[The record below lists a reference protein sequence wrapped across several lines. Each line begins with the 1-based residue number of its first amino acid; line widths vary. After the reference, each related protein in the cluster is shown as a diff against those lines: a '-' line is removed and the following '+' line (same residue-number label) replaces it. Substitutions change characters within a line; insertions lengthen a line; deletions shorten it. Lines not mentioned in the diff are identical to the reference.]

1 VTVPASEP
9 DPAATRTAPG
19 MFPPLHVVIV
29 HHDKPER
36 CAASVAAFRAQGPQV
51 SVTVV
56 DSGSGPVA
64 AGRLRALV
72 PDLDIIDAGDN
83 VGFGPGANIGWRDWL
98 GRGEGEWVAVAPHDA
113 LPRPD
118 CLVRLFAE
126 IATRPAAGLVCAEFG
141 PEFDLVPALDWILGG
156 FYQPADRG
164 LGWQDV
170 DYPHGT
176 LLLAR
181 RRTLEEIGLFDE
193 RYFAYC
199 EEVDLSLR
207 ARAAGWQVGMV
218 WGAVVDNGQ
227 LPPQLLADYLQT
239 RNTLLLVR
247 SRFGRYAA
255 TVHAVLAL
263 ARTLGRMRSDR
274 ARWRSHLQVEGHA
287 VLDFLRGRF
296 GPPSPTVRRLAAAG
310 EPTPP
315 TPVGF
320 PP

>member
-1 VTVPASEP
+1 VTAPVLLPP
-9 DPAATRTAPG
+9 DPGPARGAAVP
-19 MFPPLHVVIV
+19 FPALHVVIV
-29 HHDKPER
+29 HRDNPES

-72 PDLDIIDAGDN
+72 PDLDIMDAGDN
-83 VGFGPGANIGWRDWL
+83 VGFGPGANIGWQDWL
-98 GRGEGEWVAVAPHDA
+98 AGGEGEWVAVAPHDA

-126 IATRPAAGLVCAEFG
+126 IATRPEAGLVCAEFG
-141 PEFDLVPALDWILGG
+141 PEFDLVPAIDWILGG
-156 FYQPADRG
+156 FYKPAERG
-164 LGWQDV
+164 VGWQDV

-181 RRTLEEIGLFDE
+181 RRTLEEVGLFDE

-247 SRFGRYAA
+247 SSFGRYAA
-255 TVHAVLAL
+255 GVHAVLAV
-263 ARTLGRMRSDR
+263 ARTLGRMRRDR
-274 ARWRSHLQVEGHA
+274 ARWRAHLQVEGWA
-287 VLDFLRGRF
+287 VVDFLRGRF

-310 EPTPP
+310 EPSPP
-315 TPVGF
+315 AR
-320 PP
+320 